1 MGGFRKILNRIPETY
16 QGIVLF
22 LICLLGS
29 HFLWELTV
37 RGDEEASGIVTF
49 CGIDINWIF
58 DYAALWFAEKAHFGL
73 ALLGIDTQL
82 TMTLVGF
89 PNGHGCSIIAGCTA
103 IKQFLM
109 MTLILLCS
117 RGRFVHK
124 LWYCALS
131 LLVVVG
137 YNIIRLMVL
146 TYVTRDHV
154 EMFEFMHVHVMKY
167 IFYALIFLLWL
178 LWDEWLRKVLK

>member
-1 MGGFRKILNRIPETY
+1 MGVFCKIWTKIPETY
-16 QGIVLF
+16 KGIALF

-29 HFLWELTV
+29 HFIWEFTV
-37 RGDEEASGIVTF
+37 RGDEEEFAIVTF
-49 CGIDINWIF
+49 CGMDVNWVFDI
-58 DYAALWFAEKAHFGL
+58 AELWFANTTHQGL

-82 TMTLVGF
+82 ILTTVRF
-89 PNGHGCSIIAGCTA
+89 VNGHGCNIIAGCTA

-109 MTLILLCS
+109 MTVILLCS

-131 LLVVVG
+131 LVVMVG

-146 TYVTRDHV
+146 TYVVRDHP

-167 IFYALIFLLWL
+167 IFYGLMFLLWL
-178 LWDEWLRKVLK
+178 LWDEWLRKMLE